1 MIVAVCLEDMVLCT
15 AEEGRRER
23 GRLGRGGGSEG
34 GKRGGGRE
42 MFGNVVLCRDQNI
55 TTWVLHGP

>member
-34 GKRGGGRE
+34 GKRGGGGGGGGRCLE
-42 MFGNVVLCRDQNI
+42 MWFSVEI
-55 TTWVLHGP
+55 KT